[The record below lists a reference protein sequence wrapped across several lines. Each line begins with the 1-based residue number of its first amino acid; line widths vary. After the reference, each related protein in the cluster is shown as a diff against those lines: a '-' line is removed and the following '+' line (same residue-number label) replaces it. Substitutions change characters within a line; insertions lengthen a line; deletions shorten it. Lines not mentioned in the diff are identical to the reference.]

1 MAQEFS
7 KYLERGAYHW
17 TELSK
22 NPFKGWPY
30 TRSRVRWVARQCR
43 GAERVLEIGCGDG
56 AILGLLASAGA
67 QVTGVDNEPSALDQA
82 RRMFDE
88 RKLTGR
94 FESRVEDIDADP
106 FDAVILAE
114 VIEHV
119 DEPEPLLE
127 LIKKRLA
134 PAGRFVLTTPIRL
147 LETSLDPHHVHEFW
161 PTELQILLEKHFE
174 SVRLARMHPA
184 WLIDL
189 HCYALRGRRPM
200 AWLDNLLST
209 LAAIELLDRLP
220 SPLGIYWTQA
230 AVCERPKP
238 ASG

>member
-1 MAQEFS
+1 M
-7 KYLERGAYHW
+7 
-17 TELSK
+17 
-22 NPFKGWPY
+22 
-30 TRSRVRWVARQCR
+30 
-43 GAERVLEIGCGDG
+43 LEIGCGDG

-67 QVTGVDNEPSALDQA
+67 QVTGVDSEPSALDQA
-82 RRMFDE
+82 RRMFGE
-88 RKLTGR
+88 RKLEGR
-94 FESRVEDIDADP
+94 FESRVEDLDAVP

-127 LIKKRLA
+127 RIKKHLA

-161 PTELQILLEKHFE
+161 PAELQTLLEKHFDTVTL
-174 SVRLARMHPA
+174 SRMHPA

-200 AWLDNLLST
+200 AWLDNVLST
-209 LAAIELLDRLP
+209 LTGIELLDSLP

-230 AVCERPKP
+230 AVCERPKRP
-238 ASG
+238 SG